1 MKKQHIYLKFNL
13 LTFLN
18 DRVYTTFLVFYK
30 SIQVLKRDLH
40 FYKLWTYVKSE
51 LVTKDLYLEAFFQKF
66 PTKFN

>member
-40 FYKLWTYVKSE
+40 FYKLWTYIKSE
-51 LVTKDLYLEAFFQKF
+51 LTTKDLYLEAFFQKF
-66 PTKFN
+66 PARFN